1 MEGILGNNPVLLENQ
16 KMGNETTGSVNH
28 QPWSI
33 SFEEALQN
41 LDSNQQGGLTSQE
54 VTKRLSKFG
63 KNKLREYKK
72 KSIFEII
79 ADQFKSL
86 IILLLVVAAVSSFL
100 FGEYLDGW
108 AILVVV
114 LISAMIGFIT
124 ELRAVRSMEALYKLG
139 HVQTRVLRNGKVSL
153 ADAETLVPGDIVLL
167 EGGDVVTADL
177 RILESS
183 RLQADES
190 VLTGESLPVSKEIEP
205 LSSETVLAERNNM
218 LYKGTAITRGSG
230 KAVVVSTGMETELGA
245 ISELVQGADDEKTPL
260 EERLNKLGNKLIWV
274 TLGIASVITITGIY
288 TGREIIFM
296 IQTGVALAVATIPE
310 GLPVVATIALANG
323 VKTMAGKNA
332 LITRLSSVETLGSTQ
347 VIFTDKTGTLTENR
361 MTAQSYLLPSGEV
374 SVSGNQDQDKKGL
387 SDNPIL
393 KDVLET
399 GILCNNA
406 TLTDL
411 ENVKGSGDPLEI
423 ALLAA
428 AENFGISVESVRNE
442 YPEER
447 EEAFDAEAKM
457 MATWNS
463 IGEGTYRVHVKGAPD
478 AVLRSCNSVYA
489 NGSTKPMAE
498 TEREEWIEKN
508 NQLAAQG
515 LRMIAFAQKDVS
527 STDGNPY
534 ETLAFTGLVG
544 LLDPPRS
551 DVKQAIE
558 NCKRA
563 GINVVMVTGDQ
574 EHTARYIANEIG
586 IESDPNAN
594 VVHGRDLA
602 KMDIKKLSNEGKR
615 SLLETTVFA
624 RISPAQ
630 KLSLIDLFQANNR
643 TVAMTGDGVN
653 DAPALKSADIGIAMG
668 RRGSQVAREAA
679 DMILTDDAFSSIVT
693 AIEQGRIIFTNIRKF
708 VYYLMSCNVS
718 EVTVIALSFVV
729 GSPLPILPLQ
739 ILFLNLVTDVFP
751 ALALGLGE
759 GEKQIM
765 REPPRK
771 RQEPILTNQLW
782 FGIAGYGALISMA
795 VMATLFV
802 GMKVMNLP
810 VAEAV
815 TLSFLTLA
823 FAQLWHVFNMR
834 GDRSSIVDNTIIN
847 NRFVWGAIVLSAG
860 LILAAVYIPSLANVL
875 SIHPPAF
882 NGWAVVLIF
891 SLVPIVAGELIRL
904 VFNNHHQAGIT
915 PTLKQSEA

>member
-1 MEGILGNNPVLLENQ
+1 MQVIMEENLGNEPVAIENQ
-16 KMGNETTGSVNH
+16 KMKNENAVADNH
-28 QPWSI
+28 HPWSL
-33 SFEEALQN
+33 SFEEVVENLNSNLQK
-41 LDSNQQGGLTSQE
+41 GLTTQE

-72 KSIFEII
+72 KSVLEILL
-79 ADQFKSL
+79 DQFKSL
-86 IILLLVVAAVSSFL
+86 IILLLVVAAAASFM
-100 FGEYLDGW
+100 FGEYLDAW

-114 LISAMIGFIT
+114 LISAMIGFVT

-139 HVQTRVLRNGKVSL
+139 HVQTRVVRNGKVML
-153 ADAETLVPGDIVLL
+153 VDAETLVPGDIVVI

-177 RILESS
+177 RILENS

-190 VLTGESLPVSKEIEP
+190 VLTGESLPVSKRTEP
-205 LSSETVLAERNNM
+205 ISSETVLAEQVNM
-218 LYKGTAITRGSG
+218 LFKGTAVTRGSG
-230 KAVVVSTGMETELGA
+230 KAVVVGTGMETELGA
-245 ISELVQGADDEKTPL
+245 ISELVQKADDDKTPL

-274 TLGIASVITITGIY
+274 TLVIASVITITGIY

-347 VIFTDKTGTLTENR
+347 VIFTDKTGTLTENK
-361 MTAQSYLLPSGEV
+361 MSAQTYSLPSGSV
-374 SVSGNQDQDKKGL
+374 SVTDESGQVRQAMVDH
-387 SDNPIL
+387 PIL
-393 KDVLET
+393 EEVLQT

-406 TLTDL
+406 TLTDI
-411 ENVKGSGDPLEI
+411 EKGKGSGDPLEI
-423 ALLAA
+423 ALLAS
-428 AENFGISVESVRNE
+428 AENFGISVESVRKK

-447 EEAFDAEAKM
+447 EEAFDAEVKM
-457 MATWNS
+457 MATWNRL
-463 IGEGTYRVHVKGAPD
+463 GDGAYRVHVKGAPD
-478 AVLRSCNSVYA
+478 AVLHSCDSIRE
-489 NGSTKPMAE
+489 NGSSKPMDE
-498 TEREEWIEKN
+498 NKRKEWIEKN

-515 LRMIAFAQKDVS
+515 LRMIAFAQKDDS
-527 STDGNPY
+527 STDGKPY
-534 ETLAFTGLVG
+534 ENLAFTGLVG

-551 DVKQAIE
+551 DVKEAVE
-558 NCKRA
+558 SCKKA
-563 GINVVMVTGDQ
+563 GIKVVMVTGDQ

-594 VVHGRDLA
+594 VVHSRDLA
-602 KMDIKKLSNEGKR
+602 KLDIQNLSEEEKR
-615 SLLETTVFA
+615 SLLETSVFA

-630 KLSLIDLFQANNR
+630 KLNLIDLFQANNF

-668 RRGSQVAREAA
+668 QRGSQVAREAA

-718 EVTVIALSFVV
+718 EVTVIALSFVI
-729 GSPLPILPLQ
+729 GTPLPILPLQ

-759 GEKQIM
+759 GEKQM
-765 REPPRK
+765 MSEPPRK
-771 RQEPILTNQLW
+771 RHEPILTNRVWL
-782 FGIAGYGALISMA
+782 GIAGYGALISVS
-795 VMATLFV
+795 VMGTLFV
-802 GMKVMNLP
+802 GMQVLNLP

-834 GDRSSIVDNTIIN
+834 GDRSTIFDNTIFN

-860 LILAAVYIPSLANVL
+860 LILLAVYIPSIATVL
-875 SIHPPAF
+875 SIHPPAIT
-882 NGWAVVLIF
+882 GWISVLIF
-891 SLVPIVAGELIRL
+891 SLIPFTAGEVFRLIPSSK
-904 VFNNHHQAGIT
+904 QAK
-915 PTLKQSEA
+915 LS

>member
-1 MEGILGNNPVLLENQ
+1 MGNNPVVLKIQE
-16 KMGNETTGSVNH
+16 MGNETTGSDNH
-28 QPWSI
+28 LPWSI
-33 SFEEALQN
+33 SFEEALEN
-41 LDSNQQGGLTSQE
+41 LDSNLQDGLTSQE
-54 VTKRLSKFG
+54 VTKRLSEFG

-72 KSIFEII
+72 KSVFEIF

-86 IILLLVVAAVSSFL
+86 IILLLVVAAASSFL

-230 KAVVVSTGMETELGA
+230 KAVVVSTGMDTELGA

-374 SVSGNQDQDKKGL
+374 SVSGNQDRDQKVF
-387 SDNPIL
+387 SDHPIL

-406 TLTDL
+406 TITDL

-428 AENFGISVESVRNE
+428 AENFGISVESVQNE
-442 YPEER
+442 YPEKR

-463 IGEGTYRVHVKGAPD
+463 TAEGTYRVHVKGAPD
-478 AVLRSCNSVYA
+478 AVLRSSNSVYA
-489 NGSTKPMAE
+489 NGSTKPMDE
-498 TEREEWIEKN
+498 SEKEEWIEKN

-534 ETLAFTGLVG
+534 EKLVFTGLVG

-602 KMDIKKLSNEGKR
+602 KMDIKKLSNEEKR

-653 DAPALKSADIGIAMG
+653 DAPALKSADIGVAMG

-771 RQEPILTNQLW
+771 RREPILTNRLW
-782 FGIAGYGALISMA
+782 FGIAGYGALISIA

-802 GMKVMNLP
+802 GMKVLSLP

-891 SLVPIVAGELIRL
+891 SLVPIIAGELIRL

>member
-1 MEGILGNNPVLLENQ
+1 M
-16 KMGNETTGSVNH
+16 KNETGAEQYH
-28 QPWSI
+28 EPWSK
-33 SFEEALQN
+33 SFEEVVKNQDSNLQN
-41 LDSNQQGGLTSQE
+41 GLTSQE
-54 VTKRLSKFG
+54 VTNRLSKFG

-86 IILLLVVAAVSSFL
+86 IILLLVVAAASSFL

-205 LSSETVLAERNNM
+205 LPSETVLAERNNM

-374 SVSGNQDQDKKGL
+374 SVGDNQDQDKKVL
-387 SDNPIL
+387 SDHPIL
-393 KDVLET
+393 KDVLKT

-411 ENVKGSGDPLEI
+411 ENIKGSGDPLEI

-447 EEAFDAEAKM
+447 EEAFDAETKM

-463 IGEGTYRVHVKGAPD
+463 IGEGTYRVHIKGAPD

-489 NGSTKPMAE
+489 NGSTKSMDE
-498 TEREEWIEKN
+498 SEREEWIEKN

-534 ETLAFTGLVG
+534 ENLAFTGLVG

-558 NCKRA
+558 NCKQA

-586 IESDPNAN
+586 IESDLNSN
-594 VVHGRDLA
+594 VVHGRDLE
-602 KMDIKKLSNEGKR
+602 KKDIKKLSNEKKR

-624 RISPAQ
+624 RISPVQ

-771 RQEPILTNQLW
+771 RREPILTNQLW
-782 FGIAGYGALISMA
+782 FGIAGYGALISMT

-802 GMKVMNLP
+802 GMKVLNLP

-834 GDRSSIVDNTIIN
+834 GDRSSIMDNTIIN

-891 SLVPIVAGELIRL
+891 SLVPIVTGELIRL
-904 VFNNHHQAGIT
+904 VFKNQDQSGIT

>member
-1 MEGILGNNPVLLENQ
+1 
-16 KMGNETTGSVNH
+16 
-28 QPWSI
+28 
-33 SFEEALQN
+33 
-41 LDSNQQGGLTSQE
+41 
-54 VTKRLSKFG
+54 
-63 KNKLREYKK
+63 
-72 KSIFEII
+72 
-79 ADQFKSL
+79 
-86 IILLLVVAAVSSFL
+86 
-100 FGEYLDGW
+100 
-108 AILVVV
+108 
-114 LISAMIGFIT
+114 
-124 ELRAVRSMEALYKLG
+124 
-139 HVQTRVLRNGKVSL
+139 
-153 ADAETLVPGDIVLL
+153 
-167 EGGDVVTADL
+167 
-177 RILESS
+177 
-183 RLQADES
+183 
-190 VLTGESLPVSKEIEP
+190 
-205 LSSETVLAERNNM
+205 
-218 LYKGTAITRGSG
+218 
-230 KAVVVSTGMETELGA
+230 METELGA
-245 ISELVQGADDEKTPL
+245 ISELVQGADDDKTPL
-260 EERLNKLGNKLIWV
+260 EVRLNKLGNKLIWV

-288 TGREIIFM
+288 TGREVIFM

-323 VKTMAGKNA
+323 VKTMADKNA

-361 MTAQSYLLPSGEV
+361 MTAQTYLLPSGDVTVTGKKE
-374 SVSGNQDQDKKGL
+374 QDQHVLADH
-387 SDNPIL
+387 PIL

-406 TLTDL
+406 TITDI
-411 ENVKGSGDPLEI
+411 EKVKGSGDPLEI

-463 IGEGTYRVHVKGAPD
+463 IGEGRYRVHVKGAPD
-478 AVLRSCNSVYA
+478 AVLRSCNTIYA
-489 NGSTKPMAE
+489 NSSTKPMDD
-498 TEREEWIEKN
+498 TERKRWIEKN
-508 NQLAAQG
+508 NELAAQG

-527 STDGNPY
+527 STNGDPY
-534 ETLAFTGLVG
+534 EKLVFTGLVG

-551 DVKQAIE
+551 DVKEAIE
-558 NCKRA
+558 NCKQA

-586 IESDPNAN
+586 IESNPDAN
-594 VVHGRDLA
+594 VVHGRSLA
-602 KMDIKKLSNEGKR
+602 KLDIKKLSKEEKR

-668 RRGSQVAREAA
+668 QRGSQVAREAA

-693 AIEQGRIIFTNIRKF
+693 AIEQGRIIFINIRKF

-765 REPPRK
+765 KEPPRK
-771 RQEPILTNQLW
+771 RRESILTNRLW
-782 FGIAGYGALISMA
+782 FGIAGYGALISIA

-802 GMKVMNLP
+802 GLEILDLSVEK
-810 VAEAV
+810 AV

-834 GDRSSIVDNTIIN
+834 GDRSSITDNTIFN
-847 NRFVWGAIVLSAG
+847 NRFVWGAIVLSSG

-875 SIHPPAF
+875 SVHPPTA
-882 NGWAVVLIF
+882 NGWFIVLIF
-891 SLVPIVAGELIRL
+891 SLIPLVAGELIRL
-904 VFNNHHQAGIT
+904 VFKNNSDHPEIS
-915 PTLKQSEA
+915 PTFKHSEA